1 MTVKLFRRL
10 SIYLLSYS
18 LLSFSFRLNKSFQA
32 LPNTLESNEENEDD
46 SGAFADDELDIDE
59 NMLYAI
65 SKNTCMLHN
74 SLKYFA
80 AKETNKTH
88 NSLVALE
95 QNKILSQMTKQNI
108 LSSQLLLTKIRSVK
122 IRILLKI

>member
-1 MTVKLFRRL
+1 MPAVSEKRGR
-10 SIYLLSYS
+10 
-18 LLSFSFRLNKSFQA
+18 A
-32 LPNTLESNEENEDD
+32 GEENEDD

-74 SLKYFA
+74 SLKNFA
-80 AKETNKTH
+80 AKETSKTH

-95 QNKILSQMTKQNI
+95 PKKILSQMTKQNI
-108 LSSQLLLTKIRSVK
+108 LSSQLLLTKIGENTNSIENLVYST
-122 IRILLKI
+122 LTVAETVLNSFLKNNN